1 MSTLDSRLGERASE
15 SFDQAT
21 IWIDRNLKWILIGPA
36 MAVLLGLMVYPLVRA
51 LELSFYTFLP
61 TGRVWAGTD
70 NFEELFTNTQFHNSL
85 WVTAKF
91 TFFAVSA
98 EMLLGFGIALL
109 LNKKLKFRGLM
120 QTLFLVPIVI
130 SPTVVALLW
139 QLLYSQNGVIDFIVI
154 PILGHRIEWLSNP
167 DIALWAIILP
177 DIWQWTPMVVLVM
190 LAGLQAVP
198 DHMQEAAIM
207 DGASR
212 HQRFIDI
219 TLPYLKNLIVLLL
232 ILRIIGAIRV
242 FAKVFVLT
250 RGGPGGATNV
260 VSMELYRQ
268 AFRFTSF
275 GKASAMALVL
285 MGFVLAIA
293 LLFSRVADIE
303 F

>member
-1 MSTLDSRLGERASE
+1 MSTLDTGIGDRASRSLE
-15 SFDQAT
+15 QVTLWAD
-21 IWIDRNLKWILIGPA
+21 DNLKWILIAPA
-36 MAVLLGLMVYPLVRA
+36 MLGLLGLMVYPLARA
-51 LELSFYTFLP
+51 VELSLYTYLP
-61 TGRVWAGTD
+61 TGRVWAGTG
-70 NFEELFTNTQFHNSL
+70 NFQDLLTNSQFHHSL

-98 EMLLGFGIALL
+98 EMLLGFFIALL

-139 QLLYSQNGVIDFIVI
+139 QLLYSQEGVIDYLVI
-154 PILGHRIEWLSNP
+154 PLLGQRIAWLSDP
-167 DIALWAIILP
+167 SVALWAIILP

-198 DHMQEAAIM
+198 DHMKEAAIM
-207 DGASR
+207 DGANR
-212 HQRFIDI
+212 RQRFIDI

-250 RGGPGGATNV
+250 RGGPGSATNV

-268 AFRFTSF
+268 AFRFTKF

-285 MGFVLAIA
+285 MAIVLVIA
-293 LLFSRVADIE
+293 VVFSRVADIE

>member
-1 MSTLDSRLGERASE
+1 M
-15 SFDQAT
+15 
-21 IWIDRNLKWILIGPA
+21 II
-36 MAVLLGLMVYPLVRA
+36 
-51 LELSFYTFLP
+51 
-61 TGRVWAGTD
+61 
-70 NFEELFTNTQFHNSL
+70 
-85 WVTAKF
+85 
-91 TFFAVSA
+91 
-98 EMLLGFGIALL
+98 GFGIALL

-139 QLLYSQNGVIDFIVI
+139 QLLYSQEGVIDYIVI
-154 PILGHRIEWLSNP
+154 PLLGHRIAWLSDP
-167 DIALWAIILP
+167 SVALWSIIIP

-198 DHMQEAAIM
+198 DHMKEAAIM
-207 DGASR
+207 DGANR
-212 HQRFIDI
+212 RQRFIDI

-285 MGFVLAIA
+285 MAIVLVIA
-293 LLFSRVADIE
+293 VIFSQVADIE